1 MGGFAAAASKS
12 IDVRRDVPPQNVA
25 CFEALA
31 AEQLAMHFAIRHA
44 VFVDEQAIFAE
55 SDVDEHDAQD
65 GVVHVLAMRG
75 DLPVGAVRLY
85 PVDEVRGVW
94 KGDRLAVLRPC
105 RAYGAGAP
113 LVRFA
118 VAQATAR
125 GGSKMIARV
134 QMPNLRFFERLG
146 WSKDGDSEEY
156 LGRSHQTMSIELSDT
171 ASVSRFGLRQR

>member
-1 MGGFAAAASKS
+1 
-12 IDVRRDVPPQNVA
+12 
-25 CFEALA
+25 
-31 AEQLAMHFAIRHA
+31 MHYAIRRA
-44 VFVDEQAIFAE
+44 VFVDEQEIFAG

-75 DLPVGAVRLY
+75 DRPVGAVRLY
-85 PVDEVRGVW
+85 PIDQGRGLW

-105 RAYGAGAP
+105 RAYGVGAP

-125 GGSKMIARV
+125 GGSQMIARV

-146 WSKDGDSEEY
+146 WSKTGDAEDY
-156 LGRSHQTMSIELSDT
+156 LGRPHQTMSIPLNDATVPKRLE
-171 ASVSRFGLRQR
+171 RRPR